1 MIQSPAPTVSSYL
14 QSLSADRRSEIEI
27 IRDLILRHLPT
38 GYEEGMLYGMIGY
51 YVPFSRY
58 PQTYNGQPLCYVGL
72 ASQKNYISL
81 YLTNIYGSTEN
92 KTWFETEYKKT
103 GKKLNMGKSC
113 LRFRKAEDI
122 PLDLVG
128 QAIARTSVDEFIKM
142 DQAVHGSKTG

>member
-27 IRDLILRHLPT
+27 IRDLILRHLPA